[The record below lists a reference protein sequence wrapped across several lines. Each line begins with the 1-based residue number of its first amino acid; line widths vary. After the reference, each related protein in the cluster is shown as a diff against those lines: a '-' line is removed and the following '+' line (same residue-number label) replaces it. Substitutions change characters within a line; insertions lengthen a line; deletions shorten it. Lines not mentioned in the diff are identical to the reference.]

1 MALFRHHHPERDTMS
16 WSGLAQDTGIGNGTA
31 QRINEMTSDASLST
45 IEAVALRYGLEAWHV
60 LVPGLDPKNPP
71 VFLMTDS
78 ERKLYDSLAKSAL
91 AVTRKHL
98 EHLGRD
104 RPKWNGNR

>member
-1 MALFRHHHPERDTMS
+1 MS

-91 AVTRKHL
+91 AGKSMSPCTAVSPAPTFASSNSR
-98 EHLGRD
+98 GCA
-104 RPKWNGNR
+104 

>member
-1 MALFRHHHPERDTMS
+1 MS
-16 WSGLAQDTGIGNGTA
+16 WSGLAQDTSIGNGTA

-91 AVTRKHL
+91 GVSQSHPSSEQPYCL
-98 EHLGRD
+98 SCE
-104 RPKWNGNR
+104 